1 MDRRLPVQIT
11 IRCEGAD
18 AAGELAASLH
28 QWLLD
33 EPDAR
38 RHAEVQLVGAA
49 PVEGELGFVLDLV
62 QLIVGSGFS
71 AGSLGYTVA
80 QWKKMNAPQLAM
92 SFERNGRTVTVSG
105 TDAEEIARVIRQLD
119 EE

>member
-1 MDRRLPVQIT
+1 MQIT
-11 IRCEGAD
+11 IRCEDAD
-18 AAGELAASLH
+18 TAGELAASLH

>member
-1 MDRRLPVQIT
+1 MQIT
-11 IRCEGAD
+11 IRCEAPD

-38 RHAEVQLVGAA
+38 KHAEVRLVGAE

-62 QLIVGSGFS
+62 QLVVGSGFS
-71 AGSLGYTVA
+71 AASLGYTVA
-80 QWKKMNAPQLAM
+80 QWKKMNAPQISV
-92 SFERNGRTVTVSG
+92 SFERDGRVMTVSG
-105 TDAEEIARVIRQLD
+105 TDADEIERVVRQLD
-119 EE
+119 DE

>member
-1 MDRRLPVQIT
+1 MQIT

-18 AAGELAASLH
+18 TAGELAQSLY

-38 RHAEVQLVGAA
+38 RHAEVRLVGAE

-62 QLIVGSGFS
+62 QLVVSSGFS

-80 QWKKMNAPQLAM
+80 QWKKMNAPQL
-92 SFERNGRTVTVSG
+92 SVTFERNGRTVTVSG
-105 TDAEEIARVIRQLD
+105 TDAEVIERAVQQLD